1 MIINRKIKRVFI
13 HCSAASRT
21 NIDAEE
27 IDLWHRQRGWSGI
40 GYHFFIKTSGKLEIG
55 RDIEKTPAA
64 QRFHNRHTI
73 AICLNGL
80 KKSDFTENQFIMLRN
95 LCAEIK
101 QGRPNITFHGH
112 CEVSAKACPVFD
124 YKSVLKLDK
133 KGKLGLECGD

>member
-40 GYHFFIKTSGKLEIG
+40 GYHFFIKTDGTIEAG
-55 RDIEKTPAA
+55 RNIEKTPAA

-80 KKSDFTENQFIMLRN
+80 KPRDFTIAQFESLRTLCSNIVML
-95 LCAEIK
+95 K
-101 QGRPNITFHGH
+101 PHVTFHGH

-124 YKSVLKLDK
+124 YKTVLRLDK
-133 KGKLGLECGD
+133 KGKLGICGD